1 MILNIDLLLSELSFK
16 AVRSSGAGGQH
27 VNKVSSK
34 VILSFDVLK
43 SEALSEEEKDLFIK
57 NSGTKLT
64 KDHILILNSDE
75 SRSQHKNKEHV
86 TKRFISLI
94 QDGLFI
100 PKKRKTTKIPKAV
113 IKKRLD
119 NKHKQSEKKSFRKK
133 PNIDS

>member
-1 MILNIDLLLSELSFK
+1 MILNIDLLLSELTFK

-34 VILSFDVLK
+34 VILSFNVLK

-100 PKKRKTTKIPKAV
+100 PKKRIGLGN
-113 IKKRLD
+113 R
-119 NKHKQSEKKSFRKK
+119 NY
-133 PNIDS
+133 